1 MVKRTAIILL
11 LLSVVWG
18 CSSNS
23 VSRTPIAAVAPSLSV
38 ERFLQAANTRDL
50 PAMARLFGTR
60 NGPMGDTG
68 SSFGCFWKKIGAA
81 FGGQS
86 CVKWSEVE
94 LRMDAIAG
102 ILRHEDYQI
111 AGERTVAGTNVQTIW
126 IGVDMSFAGRREVP
140 NVGFTVVLAGGD
152 RWLIQIIELERITG
166 S

>member
-1 MVKRTAIILL
+1 MKRNAIALL
-11 LLSVVWG
+11 LLTVVWG
-18 CSSNS
+18 CA
-23 VSRTPIAAVAPSLSV
+23 SRTVTRNPIAAVAPALSI

-50 PAMARLFGTR
+50 PAMARLFGTHD
-60 NGPMGDTG
+60 GPVADTG

-94 LRMDAIAG
+94 LRMDVIAD

-111 AGERTVAGTNVQTIW
+111 ASERSVAGADHETTR
-126 IGVDMSFAGRREVP
+126 IGVDMSFAGERIVRD
-140 NVGFTVVLAGGD
+140 VGFTVVLASRD
-152 RWLIQIIELERITG
+152 RWLIEIIELEKITG